1 MTATVPRAVFVN
13 ADPMAVFA
21 VLADLKTRA
30 KVIGSVAGTVL
41 ETPSPVRQGT
51 LFRETRKGL
60 FSRSR
65 LIRIET
71 FVPPLTLGF
80 SRRRFGLRAHITLQ
94 LADKAGGTNILIQ
107 SSGNAA
113 LLPDL
118 LAGFLADRWAGEMER
133 DLQDIRRFVEA
144 RANPHWRPGI
154 ANSSPSSPTK

>member
-21 VLADLKTRA
+21 VLADLKGRA
-30 KVIGSVAGTVL
+30 KIIGTVTSTVL

-60 FSRSR
+60 FARKR

-71 FVPPLTLGF
+71 FAPPLKLGF
-80 SRRRFGLRAHITLQ
+80 SSLRLGLHAHITLQ
-94 LADKAGGTNILIQ
+94 LADKAGGTNILIEAT
-107 SSGNAA
+107 GHAA

-118 LAGFLADRWAGEMER
+118 LAGFLANKWASEMER
-133 DLQDIRRFVEA
+133 DLEDIRRFVEP
-144 RANPHWRPGI
+144 RANPNWRPGL
-154 ANSSPSSPTK
+154 AKGSPTSSTK